1 MFVQSE
7 DFVLDKVLTRKNL
20 DVKKLSNKKYKS
32 IK

>member
-7 DFVLDKVLTRKNL
+7 DFVLDKVLTRENL